1 MSDLVFEVLGVS
13 PTCGAGWVR
22 FWASFLR
29 RSHIQG
35 LAHKRLSFITA
46 SGITFRGKKKIKE
59 VHLSCFINHNRC
71 FQFREILFKKIFLS
85 FTIQFVFLILCY
97 ESNQKMLYWL
107 FLYKTDH
114 KMI

>member
-1 MSDLVFEVLGVS
+1 MRCRVGAVLGFLS
-13 PTCGAGWVR
+13 PQKSHLGSRTQTAVFHYS
-22 FWASFLR
+22 FWYNL
-29 RSHIQG
+29 QG
-35 LAHKRLSFITA
+35 E
-46 SGITFRGKKKIKE
+46 KKIKE